1 MSANSVRAARRVGA
15 DPEAVFAF
23 LSDLE
28 NHWELT
34 ADWVRV
40 RSLNRTDDGHARGAH
55 VQLHGPAGLRRSART
70 RLLEREPPRR
80 VAGTAEVGRRT
91 RARVAWDLEPD
102 GDGTLVCLSADVA
115 ALGPL
120 DRLLWVAV
128 GRRVMERGFPA
139 VLARL
144 ESLIAAPDSGSVALS
159 SPALEPTSR

>member
-34 ADWVRV
+34 ADWVQV
-40 RSLNRTDDGHARGAH
+40 RSLNRTHDGDARGAH
-55 VQLHGPAGLRRSART
+55 VLRGPAGLRRSART
-70 RLLEREPPRR
+70 RLLELDPPRR

-120 DRLLWVAV
+120 DRVLWVAM

-144 ESLIAAPDSGSVALS
+144 ESLIEAPHSGGVALS
-159 SPALEPTSR
+159 SPALPPASR